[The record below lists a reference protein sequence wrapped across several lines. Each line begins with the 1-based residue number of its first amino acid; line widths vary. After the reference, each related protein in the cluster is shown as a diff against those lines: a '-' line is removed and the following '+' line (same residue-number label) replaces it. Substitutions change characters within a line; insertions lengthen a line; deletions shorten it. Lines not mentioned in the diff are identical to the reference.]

1 MSGADVDGGR
11 PVSGA
16 DVRSDIERE
25 FEEAKE
31 TARAYLQAVGVI
43 GPGAISTPE
52 YRAREKRN
60 MRDTILRGWPPDA
73 IVPNDLSARDAT
85 HLGCQYLHRG
95 RDNKVLDAL
104 LDRDCSHLAY
114 RLALEWVVCG
124 LLATGADV
132 PERLRRWE
140 IERGKITGKWRPEPV
155 QNWLIGLVVEMMVTG
170 ENVLVLYGLGD
181 REQEQ
186 LQRDLQAVRAEVSKP
201 FLSGKGDS
209 EQEQLQRNLRAVRAE
224 AGNSF
229 LYGLGDREQEQLQRA
244 LQAVRAEAGN
254 PFGELSNDGV
264 LERVNKRRSR
274 RRGNPCV
281 RRPLTEDE
289 MVALTQRPSTEP
301 SGGVH
306 MIRLTSDSRPAIRR
320 SFPNLCWTSG
330 ESTRDK
336 HRTYSI
342 CDAVAEVLQEEL
354 PRRGRNERNR
364 PWVGTVRDAWWGY
377 RNGRS
382 QYTK

>member
-1 MSGADVDGGR
+1 MSGA
-11 PVSGA
+11 GA
-16 DVRSDIERE
+16 RSAIESE
-25 FEEAKE
+25 FDEAKK
-31 TARAYLQAVGVI
+31 TACAYLRAVGVI

-52 YRAREKRN
+52 YRMREKRN
-60 MRDTILRGWPPDA
+60 MRDTILRGLPLDGM
-73 IVPNDLSARDAT
+73 PNDPSARDAT

-104 LDRDCSHLAY
+104 LDRDCSHPAY

-140 IERGKITGKWRPEPV
+140 IERGNITGKWRSEPV
-155 QNWLIGLVVEMMVTG
+155 QNWLIGMVVEMMVTG
-170 ENVLVLYGLGD
+170 KNVLVLN
-181 REQEQ
+181 
-186 LQRDLQAVRAEVSKP
+186 
-201 FLSGKGDS
+201 GKGDS
-209 EQEQLQRNLRAVRAE
+209 EQEQLQRDLRAVRAE

-229 LYGLGDREQEQLQRA
+229 LYGKGDSEQEQLQRA
-244 LQAVRAEAGN
+244 FQAVRAEAGN
-254 PFGELSNDGV
+254 PFGELSIDGV

-289 MVALTQRPSTEP
+289 MVALTQHPSTEP

-306 MIRLTSDSRPAIRR
+306 MIRLTSDFRPAVIR
-320 SFPNLCWTSG
+320 SFPNLSWTSG
-330 ESTRDK
+330 EVAKDK
-336 HRTYSI
+336 RRTCSI
-342 CDAVAEVLQEEL
+342 CDAVAEVLREEL

-364 PWVGTVRDAWWGY
+364 PWVGTVEDTWRDY

-382 QYTK
+382 RYTN

>member
-52 YRAREKRN
+52 YRVREKRN
-60 MRDTILRGWPPDA
+60 MRDTILRGWSPDA

-104 LDRDCSHLAY
+104 LDRDCSHPAY

-155 QNWLIGLVVEMMVTG
+155 QNSLIGLVVEMMVTG
-170 ENVLVLYGLGD
+170 V
-181 REQEQ
+181 Q
-186 LQRDLQAVRAEVSKP
+186 
-201 FLSGKGDS
+201 
-209 EQEQLQRNLRAVRAE
+209 
-224 AGNSF
+224 
-229 LYGLGDREQEQLQRA
+229 
-244 LQAVRAEAGN
+244 
-254 PFGELSNDGV
+254 
-264 LERVNKRRSR
+264 RSR
-274 RRGNPCV
+274 SIRV
-281 RRPLTEDE
+281 RRQGART
-289 MVALTQRPSTEP
+289 VTTRF
-301 SGGVH
+301 SGGARGGQQTV
-306 MIRLTSDSRPAIRR
+306 
-320 SFPNLCWTSG
+320 
-330 ESTRDK
+330 
-336 HRTYSI
+336 SI
-342 CDAVAEVLQEEL
+342 L
-354 PRRGRNERNR
+354 G
-364 PWVGTVRDAWWGY
+364 
-377 RNGRS
+377 
-382 QYTK
+382 

>member
-140 IERGKITGKWRPEPV
+140 IERGKIIGKWRPEPV

-186 LQRDLQAVRAEVSKP
+186 LQRDFQAVRAEVSKP

-209 EQEQLQRNLRAVRAE
+209 EQEQLQR
-224 AGNSF
+224 
-229 LYGLGDREQEQLQRA
+229 A

-254 PFGELSNDGV
+254 PFGELSSDGV

-306 MIRLTSDSRPAIRR
+306 MIRLTSDSRPAVRR

-364 PWVGTVRDAWWGY
+364 PWVGTVRDAWRGC